1 MNLIPQLQPS
11 QLDVVVYDI
20 EIKKCIP
27 DRDKQNDPS
36 LQYCN
41 GWGDHA
47 GMGIAVLA
55 AYDTRAGLP
64 RVFCEDNLDEFQKL
78 ISGRTVAGFN
88 NIGFDEKVL
97 LAHGIHVTS
106 SYDLM
111 CEVRAALGLPRSGPG
126 GAGRKLDELARVNLG
141 VQKSMNGVL
150 APVQWQRGKVGE
162 VIDYCLRD
170 VMLTLA
176 LIERCPDLVD
186 PVTGNMLDVR
196 MPPTLEL
203 LPDIPIGENR
213 IAEVRRPA
221 AAPFPGGATDGV
233 PLCNPENTAHVE
245 QSNARHDAAPN
256 AGYRD
261 HATDWGG

>member
-1 MNLIPQLQPS
+1 MKDPIPQLQPS

-27 DRDKQNDPS
+27 DRGKQNDAS

-55 AYDTRAGLP
+55 AYDTREGIP

-78 ISGRTVAGFN
+78 IAGRTVAGFN

-97 LAHGIHVTS
+97 LAHGIHVTA

-141 VQKSMNGVL
+141 VQKSMSGAL
-150 APVQWQRGKVGE
+150 APVQWQRGKIGE

-176 LIERCPDLVD
+176 LLERCPDLVD
-186 PVTGNMLDVR
+186 PVTGDLLEVK
-196 MPPTLEL
+196 MPPLLEL
-203 LPDIPIGENR
+203 FGEFAVDDNLRAQALFDKDHIAQVFRPAKQVAGPLPD
-213 IAEVRRPA
+213 PA
-221 AAPFPGGATDGV
+221 PTPAP
-233 PLCNPENTAHVE
+233 
-245 QSNARHDAAPN
+245 QSQPASS
-256 AGYRD
+256 YRD

>member
-1 MNLIPQLQPS
+1 MKDPIPQLQPS

-27 DRDKQNDPS
+27 DRGKQNDPS
-36 LQYCN
+36 LEYCN

-47 GMGIAVLA
+47 NMGISVLA

-64 RVFCEDNLDEFQKL
+64 RVFCADNLDEFQKL
-78 ISGRTVAGFN
+78 IAGRTVAGFN
-88 NIGFDEKVL
+88 NQGFDEKVL

-106 SYDLM
+106 SYDLC
-111 CEVRAALGLPRSGPG
+111 CEVRVACGEGRAYGKGTRGGRTLDAIAA
-126 GAGRKLDELARVNLG
+126 ANLG
-141 VQKSMNGVL
+141 VKKSMSGSL
-150 APVQWQRGKVGE
+150 APVAWQRKKHGE

-176 LIERCPDLVD
+176 LLERCPDLID
-186 PVTGNMLDVR
+186 PVTGDLLEVK
-196 MPPTLEL
+196 MPPLLEL
-203 LPDIPIGENR
+203 VGEIPIDENR

-221 AAPFPGGATDGV
+221 SQPLPDSTPVPAA
-233 PLCNPENTAHVE
+233 
-245 QSNARHDAAPN
+245 QSQPASS
-256 AGYRD
+256 YRD